1 MSAEWEGVR
10 WDGVGSAAVAVRID
24 IEAFGEAIR
33 PATRE
38 AASALRRA
46 GAVSGLEEAGGG
58 AQAVVR
64 DGARILQP
72 WIGIVD
78 GAFTGEC
85 ECRGDGGLCAHAVA
99 VALAAFD
106 DDLRWSG
113 AAVPPSAAEVP
124 SERLRYAAAV
134 ERLAPRQL
142 AALVVDQAADD
153 RLFATVLLRT
163 AGMLDAADHEDAQ
176 RRLRVLV
183 ETSAVVTRGP
193 YWEISHVEE
202 AGLRLAAE
210 ATVLCELPATTEA
223 LDLVERAIL
232 VWDGLAGHLID
243 AHEVRGVDPEEVGNP
258 LVEAYIDLFEQLDP
272 DPAELS
278 QRLSQLADKCPNGT
292 VDLDVL

>member
-1 MSAEWEGVR
+1 M
-10 WDGVGSAAVAVRID
+10 AVRID

-38 AASALRRA
+38 AATALWRSD
-46 GAVSGLEEAGGG
+46 AVSALEEAGGG

-78 GAFTGEC
+78 GAFAGEC
-85 ECRGDGGLCAHAVA
+85 ECGDDGLCVHAVA

-106 DDLRWSG
+106 EDVRWSG
-113 AAVPPSAAEVP
+113 AAVPPSATEVP

-153 RLFATVLLRT
+153 RLFATTLLRT
-163 AGMLDAADHEDAQ
+163 AGMLDAADHDDAHH
-176 RRLRVLV
+176 RFGEVLEQTAAV
-183 ETSAVVTRGP
+183 TSGSRWQIP
-193 YWEISHVEE
+193 DVEE

-210 ATVLCELPATTEA
+210 VAVLCELPATTDA

-232 VWDGLAGHLID
+232 VWDGLAEHLID
-243 AHEVRGVDPEEVGNP
+243 AYEVRKIDPDDVGAP
-258 LVEAYIDLFEQLDP
+258 LVEAYIDLFEQLDT

-278 QRLSQLADKCPNGT
+278 QRLGQLADKCPNGT

>member
-1 MSAEWEGVR
+1 M
-10 WDGVGSAAVAVRID
+10 AVRID

-38 AASALRRA
+38 AASALWRS
-46 GAVSGLEEAGGG
+46 GAVSALEGAGGG

-64 DGARILQP
+64 DGSTILRP

-85 ECRGDGGLCAHAVA
+85 ECGDHGLCVHAVA

-106 DDLRWSG
+106 EDLRWSG

-142 AALVVDQAADD
+142 AALVVDQATED
-153 RLFATVLLRT
+153 RLFATTLLRT
-163 AGMLDAADHEDAQ
+163 AGMLDAADHDDAH
-176 RRLRVLV
+176 RRFDLVLGQAA
-183 ETSAVVTRGP
+183 AVTCGSR
-193 YWEISHVEE
+193 WQISDLEA
-202 AGLRLAAE
+202 AGLRLAEE
-210 ATVLCELPATTEA
+210 ATVLCELPATADA

-243 AHEVRGVDPEEVGNP
+243 AYEVRGIDPEEVGTP

-278 QRLSQLADKCPNGT
+278 QRLSQLADKCDNGT